1 MSDKNKS
8 IQENMAELQALVNW
22 FQGEDFS
29 LEEAVTKFSDA
40 EKLAATIE
48 KDLSELKNDITVIKQ
63 RFDVEA

>member
-1 MSDKNKS
+1 MSDRNKS